1 MKADKKEEKGNGNV
15 MSEKKK
21 LHDFNF
27 YCLLFFVLAF
37 IGWSWEV
44 LLHLVTEHAF
54 VNRGVYKGPYLPIY
68 GAGGLFICFLFG
80 RWKKKPFVV
89 FFCSFVLCTVLEYL
103 TSYFLEEKWGIR
115 WWDYSGHFLNI
126 NGRVCLLGSVCFG
139 IGGTLLVCL
148 FFPVYERWIEK
159 ITPRVRIFL
168 MIVFLSIF
176 ITDAARAAVF
186 PNMGWGISC
195 G

>member
-1 MKADKKEEKGNGNV
+1 MKEEKGNGNV
-15 MSEKKK
+15 MSEKNK

-54 VNRGVYKGPYLPIY
+54 VNRGIYKGPYLPIY
-68 GAGGLFICFLFG
+68 GAGGLLIYFLFG
-80 RWKKKPFVV
+80 RWKKKPVRV
-89 FFCSFVLCTVLEYL
+89 FLGSFVLCTGLEYL
-103 TSYFLEEKWGIR
+103 TSYFLEAKWGIR

-126 NGRVCLLGSVCFG
+126 NGRVCLLGSACFG
-139 IGGTLLVCL
+139 IGGALLVCL
-148 FFPVYERWIEK
+148 FAPIYERQMEK
-159 ITPRVRIFL
+159 MPQKLRIFL
-168 MIVFLSIF
+168 MILFLSVF
-176 ITDAARAAVF
+176 VADAARAAVF
-186 PNMGWGISC
+186 PNMGSGISY